1 MSETTNTAGH
11 ANTITVTGRGAVNA
25 EPDYFHINVGIEA
38 RRDTVKDAYA
48 AATGAVTAIQQR
60 LAGLSVARDVVGTAA
75 LNVHA
80 DEQWLEG
87 KTRAIVGYIVTTT
100 LNVMLR
106 YDEAAVDVI
115 AAVVDAG
122 GDAVRIH
129 GLSPAVSDPSAAQDA
144 ARAVAWADARRAAEL
159 YAAMAGRTLGA
170 AMAVTEI
177 FDQSM
182 FPMARAMSGVD
193 DASLVAMPVEAG
205 QRSITA
211 TVQVTWQVL
220 EGPRM

>member
-1 MSETTNTAGH
+1 MSESANTAGH

-38 RRDTVKDAYA
+38 RRDTVKAAYA

-60 LAGLSVARDVVGTAA
+60 LIDLSVAQDVVGTEA

-87 KTRAIVGYIVTTT
+87 KTRAVAGYIVTTT

-106 YDEAAVDVI
+106 YDEGAADII

-129 GLSPAVSDPSAAQDA
+129 GLRPGVSDLSAAQDA
-144 ARAVAWADARRAAEL
+144 ARAVAWADAVRAADM
-159 YAAMAGRTLGA
+159 YAALAGRTLGA
-170 AMAVTEI
+170 ATAITEV
-177 FDQSM
+177 FDQGM
-182 FPMARAMSGVD
+182 VPMARAMSGVD
-193 DASLVAMPVEAG
+193 DASLLALPVEAG
-205 QRSITA
+205 QSSITA
-211 TVQVTWQVL
+211 TVQVTWQL
-220 EGPRM
+220 L